1 MILKV
6 APFLKAKSNS
16 LEELKTFL
24 AVCRSELTPQLS
36 EAESFDDI
44 LKIISKHCSII
55 NIALLETIVDHYS
68 IHEANDLIVTYKTK
82 LQEFCKQSIC
92 NVKLKI
98 SSGSLPTCNTIQ
110 IVVNWKADECTL
122 NRIQEF
128 LSVALKSLAKRVE
141 VIRFDEGRSITITCY
156 SPHHLMDL
164 LLAIAQ
170 ENIEILKKM
179 GLIELTIGYYTVYSK
194 HEVSVIYN

>member
-1 MILKV
+1 MILKI

-36 EAESFDDI
+36 QAESFDDI

-55 NIALLETIVDHYS
+55 NITLLETIVDHYS
-68 IHEANDLIVTYKTK
+68 IHEANDLIVTYKNI
-82 LQEFCKQSIC
+82 LQEFCKQSIY
-92 NVKLKI
+92 NVQLKM

-110 IVVNWKADECTL
+110 IVVNWKADECML
-122 NRIQEF
+122 NCIQEF

-141 VIRFDEGRSITITCY
+141 VIRLDEATI
-156 SPHHLMDL
+156 
-164 LLAIAQ
+164 
-170 ENIEILKKM
+170 
-179 GLIELTIGYYTVYSK
+179 LI
-194 HEVSVIYN
+194 

>member
-1 MILKV
+1 M
-6 APFLKAKSNS
+6 KAKLNS

-36 EAESFDDI
+36 QAESFDDI
-44 LKIISKHCSII
+44 LKIISEHCSII

-141 VIRFDEGRSITITCY
+141 VIRFDEGRSITIACY
-156 SPHHLMDL
+156 FPHHLMDL
-164 LLAIAQ
+164 LLAIVQ